1 MFIMQVDKLKYDGN
15 LSIAIGLNV
24 SSKVWKN
31 TKMAWSELIQ
41 KLSIPVIT
49 AETYKRF
56 MNATKEEQGKIK
68 DVGGFV
74 GGFLTN
80 GRRDKTNVLYRQL
93 ITLDIDFSHENFWW
107 DFTILFGC
115 AAVIHSTHKSCPE
128 KPRHRLIIPLDRE
141 VSQEEYQAIAR
152 KVAGDLNI
160 DLFDQ
165 STFDVNRLMFWPSIS
180 SDSEYYFE
188 YQDGPFLEADYVLS
202 LYNDWHDT
210 SEWPTAS
217 DSNDVIRQAI
227 KKQEDP
233 DAKKGIVGLF
243 CRTYMIQD
251 AIETFLADTY
261 ISAGDNRYTYVNGST
276 AAGLIVYDD
285 KFAYSHHGT
294 DPAGGRLCNAFDLVR
309 IHKFGH
315 LDSGKEKEDKDK
327 KSFKAMEEF
336 ASKDP
341 LVKKHIAEEKF
352 AEAKFEFAEE
362 AAQAIDEE
370 TDNSWVTQLDA
381 NTKGEYDNSA
391 NNLNVIIQ
399 HDQFLKDVFKLNTF
413 DNRRYVTRS
422 LPWRK
427 IDIMEPL
434 RDVDYSGVRNYIE
447 CVYGI
452 VSSQKV
458 DDALALEFEKK
469 RFHPIVEYL
478 KSLNWDK
485 TQRVD
490 ELLIKY
496 FGAEDNAYTRA
507 AIRKMLCAAVARV
520 FEPGVKFDTALILV
534 GPQETY
540 KSTFIKKLG
549 KHWFSDTFTTVQG
562 KESFEQLQGAWI
574 IEMAELSGLKKAEV
588 ETIKHFIS
596 KREDQ
601 FRPAY
606 GRTVETYK
614 RQCVFFGTTNKDDFL
629 RDPTGNRRF
638 LPIDV
643 RPEFITKSVPEDLTE
658 EEIDQIWAEAYAL
671 YKAGEPLYMTGEEDI
686 IAKIEQHKHSE
697 TDERKGVIE
706 EYLNKK
712 YPTNWNSMDLY
723 DRRQWLDDSLSES
736 GTIQKDFVCIAEV
749 WCECLG
755 KDKTDMSRYNTRE
768 INEILRALPEWEYVN
783 STKNFSIYGKQKYYR
798 RKDSLL

>member
-1 MFIMQVDKLKYDGN
+1 MQVDKLKYDEN
-15 LSIAIGLNV
+15 LSIAVGLNV
-24 SSKVWKN
+24 SSKIWKN
-31 TKMAWSELIQ
+31 TKITWSNLVQ
-41 KLSIPVIT
+41 KLATPVVT

-56 MNATKEEQGKIK
+56 MSASKEEQSKIK

-80 GRRDKTNVLYRQL
+80 SRRDKTNVLYRQL

-107 DFTILFGC
+107 DFTILFDC

-141 VSQEEYQAIAR
+141 VSQEEYQAISR
-152 KVAGDLNI
+152 KVAEYLNI

-165 STFDVNRLMFWPSIS
+165 STFDVNRLMFWPSVS
-180 SDSEYYFE
+180 SDMEYYFE
-188 YQDGPFLEADYVLS
+188 FQDGPFLEADYILG

-210 SEWPTAS
+210 SEWPTAT
-217 DSNDVIRQAI
+217 DSTDVIKQAI

-233 DAKKGIVGLF
+233 EDKKGIIGVF
-243 CRTYMIQD
+243 CRTYTIQE
-251 AIETFLADTY
+251 AIETFLSDVYTP
-261 ISAGDNRYTYVNGST
+261 AGEGRYTYINGST

-315 LDSGKEKEDKDK
+315 LDTGKEKEDKDK

-336 ASKDP
+336 ASKDSTT
-341 LVKKHIAEEKF
+341 KKRIAEEKF

-362 AAQAIDEE
+362 VKAEVPEE
-370 TDNSWVTQLDA
+370 YDTSWTEELSA

-391 NNLNVIIQ
+391 NNLNIIIQ
-399 HDQFLKDVFKLNTF
+399 HDQFLKDVFKLNIF
-413 DNRRYVTRS
+413 DNKRYVTRS

-427 IDIMEPL
+427 VDNMEPL

-469 RFHPIVEYL
+469 KFHPIREYIRAQ
-478 KSLNWDK
+478 KWDGIP
-485 TQRVD
+485 RVNT
-490 ELLIKY
+490 LLIDY

-507 AIRKMLCAAVARV
+507 AIRKMLVAAVARV
-520 FEPGVKFDTALILV
+520 FEPGIKFDTALILV
-534 GPQETY
+534 GEQGTY
-540 KSTFIKKLG
+540 KSTFVKKLG
-549 KHWFSDTFTTVQG
+549 MEWFSDTFTTVQG
-562 KESFEQLQGAWI
+562 KESFEQIQGAWLV
-574 IEMAELSGLKKAEV
+574 EMAELSGLKKAEV
-588 ETIKHFIS
+588 ESIKHYIS
-596 KREDQ
+596 KREDM

-614 RQCVFFGTTNKDDFL
+614 RQCVFFGTTNNKDFL

-638 LPIDV
+638 MPIDV
-643 RPEFITKSVPEDLTE
+643 RPEYVTKSVNDDLTQD
-658 EEIDQIWAEAYAL
+658 EINQIWAEAYQL
-671 YKAGEPLYMTGEEDI
+671 YLAKEPLYLVGDEDI

-697 TDERKGVIE
+697 ADERKGIIE
-706 EYLNKK
+706 EYLNAK
-712 YPTNWNSMDLY
+712 YPDNWDKMDLY
-723 DRRQWLDDSLSES
+723 DRRRWLEDPLSKN
-736 GTIQKDFVCIAEV
+736 GTVQKDFICIAEV

-755 KDKTDMSRYNTRE
+755 KDKTEMSRYNTRE
-768 INEILRALPEWEYVN
+768 INEILRSLPEWEAIA
-783 STKNFSIYGKQKYYR
+783 STKNFPLYGKQKYYK

>member
-1 MFIMQVDKLKYDGN
+1 MQVDKLKYDEN

-24 SSKVWKN
+24 SSKIWKN
-31 TKMAWSELIQ
+31 TKITWGGLVQ
-41 KLSIPVIT
+41 KLATPVVT
-49 AETYKRF
+49 TETYKRF
-56 MNATKEEQGKIK
+56 INATKEEQGKIK

-107 DFTILFGC
+107 DFTMLFGC
-115 AAVIHSTHKSCPE
+115 AAAIHSTHKSCPE

-165 STFDVNRLMFWPSIS
+165 STFDVNRLMFWPSVS
-180 SDSEYYFE
+180 LDMEYYFE
-188 YQDGPFLEADYVLS
+188 FQDGPFLEADYILG

-210 SEWPTAS
+210 SEWPTAT
-217 DSNDVIRQAI
+217 DSTDVIMQAI

-233 DAKKGIVGLF
+233 EDKKGIIGVF
-243 CRTYMIQD
+243 CRTYTIQE
-251 AIETFLADTY
+251 AIETFLSDVYTP
-261 ISAGDNRYTYVNGST
+261 AGEGRYTYINGST

-294 DPAGGRLCNAFDLVR
+294 DPVGGRLCNAFDLVR

-315 LDSGKEKEDKDK
+315 LDTGKEKEDKDK

-336 ASKDP
+336 ASKDSTT
-341 LVKKHIAEEKF
+341 KKRIAEEKF
-352 AEAKFEFAEE
+352 AEAKFEFTEE
-362 AAQAIDEE
+362 AKAEVPEDYDTSWTEE
-370 TDNSWVTQLDA
+370 LDA

-391 NNLNVIIQ
+391 NNLNIIIQ
-399 HDQFLKDVFKLNTF
+399 HDQFLKDVFKLNIF
-413 DNRRYVTRS
+413 DNKRYVTRS

-427 IDIMEPL
+427 IDAIDPF

-469 RFHPIVEYL
+469 KFHPIRKYL
-478 KSLNWDK
+478 LEQEWDSIP
-485 TQRVD
+485 RVNT
-490 ELLIKY
+490 LLIDY

-520 FEPGVKFDTALILV
+520 FEPGVKFDTSLILV
-534 GPQETY
+534 GEQGTY
-540 KSTFIKKLG
+540 KSTFVKKLG
-549 KHWFSDTFTTVQG
+549 MEWFSDTFTTVQG
-562 KESFEQLQGAWI
+562 KESFEQIQGAWL

-588 ETIKHFIS
+588 ESIKHYIS
-596 KREDQ
+596 KREDM

-614 RQCVFFGTTNKDDFL
+614 RQCVFFGTTNNKDFL

-638 LPIDV
+638 MPIDV
-643 RPEFITKSVPEDLTE
+643 RPEYVTKSVIDDLTQDE
-658 EEIDQIWAEAYAL
+658 VDQIWAEAYQL
-671 YKAGEPLYMTGEEDI
+671 YLAKEPLYLVGDEDI
-686 IAKIEQHKHSE
+686 IAKIEQRKHSE
-697 TDERKGVIE
+697 TDERRGIIE
-706 EYLNKK
+706 EYLNTKFPDDWDK
-712 YPTNWNSMDLY
+712 MDLY
-723 DRRQWLDDSLSES
+723 DRRRWLEDPLSKN
-736 GTIQKDFVCIAEV
+736 GTVQKDFVCIAEI
-749 WCECLG
+749 WCECLS
-755 KDKTDMSRYNTRE
+755 KEKNDMSRYNTRE
-768 INEILRALPEWEYVN
+768 INEIIRSMPEWEAIA
-783 STKNFSIYGKQKYYR
+783 STKNFSLYGKQKYYK

>member
-1 MFIMQVDKLKYDGN
+1 MQVDKLKYDEN

-24 SSKVWKN
+24 LSKVWKN
-31 TKMAWSELIQ
+31 TKITWSGLVQ
-41 KLSIPVIT
+41 KLATPVVT
-49 AETYKRF
+49 TETYKRF
-56 MNATKEEQGKIK
+56 INATKEEQSKIK

-107 DFTILFGC
+107 DFTMLFGC
-115 AAVIHSTHKSCPE
+115 AAAIHSTHKSCPE

-165 STFDVNRLMFWPSIS
+165 STFDVNRLMFWPSVS
-180 SDSEYYFE
+180 SDMEYYFE
-188 YQDGPFLEADYVLS
+188 FQDGPFLEADYILG

-210 SEWPTAS
+210 SEWPTAT
-217 DSNDVIRQAI
+217 DSTDVIMQAI

-233 DAKKGIVGLF
+233 EDKKGIIGVF
-243 CRTYMIQD
+243 CRTYTIQE
-251 AIETFLADTY
+251 AIETFLSDVYTP
-261 ISAGDNRYTYVNGST
+261 AGEGRYTYINGST

-315 LDSGKEKEDKDK
+315 LDTGKEKEDKDK

-341 LVKKHIAEEKF
+341 TTKKHIAEEKF
-352 AEAKFEFAEE
+352 AEAKFEFTEE
-362 AAQAIDEE
+362 AKAEAPEDYDTSWTEE
-370 TDNSWVTQLDA
+370 LDA

-391 NNLNVIIQ
+391 NNLNIIIQ
-399 HDQFLKDVFKLNTF
+399 HDQFLKDVFKLNIF
-413 DNRRYVTRS
+413 DNKRYVTRS

-427 IDIMEPL
+427 IDAIDPF

-469 RFHPIVEYL
+469 KFHPIRKYL
-478 KSLNWDK
+478 LEQEWDGIP
-485 TQRVD
+485 RVNT
-490 ELLIKY
+490 LLIDY

-520 FEPGVKFDTALILV
+520 FEPGVKFDTSLILV
-534 GPQETY
+534 GEQGTY
-540 KSTFIKKLG
+540 KSTFVKKLG
-549 KHWFSDTFTTVQG
+549 MEWFSDTFTTVQG
-562 KESFEQLQGAWI
+562 KESFEQIQGAWL

-588 ETIKHFIS
+588 ESIKHYIS
-596 KREDQ
+596 KREDM

-614 RQCVFFGTTNKDDFL
+614 RQCVFFGTTNNKDFL

-638 LPIDV
+638 MPIDV
-643 RPEFITKSVPEDLTE
+643 RPEYVTKSVIDDLTQDE
-658 EEIDQIWAEAYAL
+658 VDQIWAEAYQL
-671 YKAGEPLYMTGEEDI
+671 YLAKEPLYLVGDEDI

-697 TDERKGVIE
+697 TDERRGIIE
-706 EYLNKK
+706 EYLNTKFPDDWDK
-712 YPTNWNSMDLY
+712 MDLY
-723 DRRQWLDDSLSES
+723 DRRRWLEDPLSKN
-736 GTIQKDFVCIAEV
+736 GTVQKDFVCIAEI

-755 KDKTDMSRYNTRE
+755 KEKNDMSRYNTRE
-768 INEILRALPEWEYVN
+768 INEILRSMPEWEAIA
-783 STKNFSIYGKQKYYR
+783 STKNFSLYGKQKYYK